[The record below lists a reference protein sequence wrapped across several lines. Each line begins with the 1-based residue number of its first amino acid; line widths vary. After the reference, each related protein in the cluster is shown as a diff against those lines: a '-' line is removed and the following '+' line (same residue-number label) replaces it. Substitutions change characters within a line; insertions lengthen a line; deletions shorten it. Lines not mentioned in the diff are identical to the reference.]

1 MTLYFLNDH
10 KTGFIF
16 SQNLAKILNRHNYPY
31 IHRQFFELINF
42 PGCHIRFNSIKFTG
56 EKKFSGKV
64 KGFSI
69 IFPKIIKNII
79 ELLINNKIFKDY
91 LIPKAVFRRTHLN
104 FWNLNSDKDKY
115 IVFIRD
121 PREIIISG
129 YLYHKNQCTEKWCI
143 NRNSDYFEE
152 WEHLFPKKSRIENE
166 NFLKLG
172 KNFSHKQSYK
182 EKLSKLSVEDGIIY
196 EMQNVAYITIMGMYN
211 FKFYKN
217 KNVLKIINEDI
228 IFNFDETI
236 NKILNFFDMRNNE
249 EIIEKCQN
257 LRIENIIKEKENH
270 ITNLEVKKSR
280 YKIYW
285 SEKIQKKF
293 EEIYPNDLITKL
305 DFNDY

>member
-1 MTLYFLNDH
+1 
-10 KTGFIF
+10 
-16 SQNLAKILNRHNYPY
+16 
-31 IHRQFFELINF
+31 
-42 PGCHIRFNSIKFTG
+42 
-56 EKKFSGKV
+56 
-64 KGFSI
+64 
-69 IFPKIIKNII
+69 
-79 ELLINNKIFKDY
+79 
-91 LIPKAVFRRTHLN
+91 
-104 FWNLNSDKDKY
+104 
-115 IVFIRD
+115 
-121 PREIIISG
+121 
-129 YLYHKNQCTEKWCI
+129 
-143 NRNSDYFEE
+143 
-152 WEHLFPKKSRIENE
+152 
-166 NFLKLG
+166 
-172 KNFSHKQSYK
+172 
-182 EKLSKLSVEDGIIY
+182 
-196 EMQNVAYITIMGMYN
+196 MGMYN